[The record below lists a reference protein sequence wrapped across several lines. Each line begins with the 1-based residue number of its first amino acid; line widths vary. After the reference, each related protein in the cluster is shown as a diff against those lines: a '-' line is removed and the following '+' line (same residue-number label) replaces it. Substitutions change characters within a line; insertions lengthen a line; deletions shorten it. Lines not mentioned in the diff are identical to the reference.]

1 MALTNSG
8 DGSFLL
14 TAAHTITANLT
25 AGAGTDAL
33 LKDSHSTGTV
43 TITGG
48 VTASATSRGIE
59 RSGAGQTDIVGDLTG
74 GGSGKYG
81 LYNNAAGTV
90 NITGTCTGAISGSN
104 GHGAINMVAGTMNI
118 IGDVVGG
125 AGSGGVS
132 NGGAGTL
139 IVDGN
144 AYGSGTAGATNT
156 SLGTVRVYGY
166 ATTTGA
172 SNGVNG
178 LNVGG
183 TTTVRAL
190 RFTLGASGSP
200 ITGYVKLEPVQGSNY
215 VRITRSDSGT
225 QDLSWDYPAEADVEN
240 GVGYALGTMEGT
252 LVVATCSYPAEGDVE
267 EGVVYGSG
275 SEYTGTFGVPSEAQ
289 VEDGVGFGEDDTEFT
304 GTLVAG
310 SDWSD
315 AEKQQIRK
323 ALGITGTTAAT
334 SGTGNLDEVLTD
346 TGTTLPASFAALA
359 TDEDIADAVL
369 GAAVEGSYT
378 LEQLLQLM
386 EGVLFGKA
394 SGGGTTTVT
403 FRNLSDTGNRVV
415 ATVDSNGNRSAVTL
429 TV

>member
-1 MALTNSG
+1 
-8 DGSFLL
+8 
-14 TAAHTITANLT
+14 
-25 AGAGTDAL
+25 
-33 LKDSHSTGTV
+33 
-43 TITGG
+43 
-48 VTASATSRGIE
+48 
-59 RSGAGQTDIVGDLTG
+59 
-74 GGSGKYG
+74 
-81 LYNNAAGTV
+81 
-90 NITGTCTGAISGSN
+90 
-104 GHGAINMVAGTMNI
+104 
-118 IGDVVGG
+118 
-125 AGSGGVS
+125 
-132 NGGAGTL
+132 
-139 IVDGN
+139 
-144 AYGSGTAGATNT
+144 
-156 SLGTVRVYGY
+156 
-166 ATTTGA
+166 
-172 SNGVNG
+172 
-178 LNVGG
+178 
-183 TTTVRAL
+183 
-190 RFTLGASGSP
+190 
-200 ITGYVKLEPVQGSNY
+200 
-215 VRITRSDSGT
+215 
-225 QDLSWDYPAEADVEN
+225 VEN
-240 GVGYALGTMEGT
+240 GVSYALGTMEGT

-378 LEQLLQLM
+378 LQQLLQLM
-386 EGVLFGKA
+386 AGVLFGKA

-415 ATVDSNGNRSAVTL
+415 ATVDANGNRTAVTL